1 MNPQV
6 SPQRLEGKVAMV
18 VGAGQTPGET
28 IGNGR
33 ATALLF
39 ARHGARVFA
48 VDHRLNSAQ
57 ETVDLIEA
65 EGGTATA
72 CEADVTREDTL
83 RAAVSTCVDLWER
96 LDVLHNNVDISL
108 TGGDATVTEITEEAF
123 DRVVAVNLR
132 GMVLTCKHAV
142 PVMRERRSG
151 AIINISSMAAWG
163 TYPFVA
169 YKTTKAGVIA
179 LTEQLAAANAR
190 YGIRA
195 NVILPGLM
203 NTPMAVE
210 SRVSKDKSREEV
222 IAERDARV
230 ALGRKMGTG
239 WDVAYAALFLASEE
253 ARFITGISLPV
264 DGGASVG
271 GTTPGRANRHIRLF
285 GRNH

>member
-1 MNPQV
+1 
-6 SPQRLEGKVAMV
+6 MV
-18 VGAGQTPGET
+18 VGAGQTPGQT

-48 VDHRLNSAQ
+48 VDRDLDSAQ
-57 ETVDLIEA
+57 ETVDLIAA

-72 CEADVTREDTL
+72 WEADVTREDTL
-83 RAAVSTCVDLWER
+83 HAAVSACVDVWER
-96 LDVLHNNVDISL
+96 LDVLHNNVGISL

-132 GMVLTCKHAV
+132 GTVLTCKHAL
-142 PVMRERRSG
+142 PVMREQRSG

-169 YKTTKAGVIA
+169 YKTSKAGVIA

-210 SRVSKDKSREEV
+210 SRITEDKSREEV

-230 ALGRKMGTG
+230 PLGRKMGTG
-239 WDVAYAALFLASEE
+239 WDVAYAALFLASDE
-253 ARFITGISLPV
+253 ARFITGVSLPV
-264 DGGASVG
+264 DGGASVS
-271 GTTPGRANRHIRLF
+271 
-285 GRNH
+285 